1 MRPSVAH
8 LPTRL
13 DGLIA
18 GVTPLPADEVGDE
31 DNEDQPCQGP
41 AHSNGDQHVVTI
53 LHTLF
58 HCKKDNPGHSLQC
71 PPAPPRPSLR
81 GKAEARL

>member
-1 MRPSVAH
+1 MSVVH

-18 GVTPLPADEVGDE
+18 GMTPLPADEVG
-31 DNEDQPCQGP
+31 NEDDENQACQGP

-53 LHTLF
+53 LYTLF
-58 HCKKDNPGHSLQC
+58 HCNKDNQGIHSRFC
-71 PPAPPRPSLR
+71 SPRPLVPPQPE
-81 GKAEARL
+81 GKG

>member
-1 MRPSVAH
+1 MPQ

-18 GVTPLPADEVGDE
+18 GVTPLPADEVGNE
-31 DNEDQPCQGP
+31 DDEDQPCQGT

-53 LHTLF
+53 LYTLF
-58 HCKKDNPGHSLQC
+58 HCKRDNPGYSLQGL
-71 PPAPPRPSLR
+71 PSLPTCSSP
-81 GKAEARL
+81 A